1 MKGLSERQYAARI
14 GLSRGAVQ
22 KAKAAGRLVL
32 HDDGSIDP
40 DRSEALRATATDVS
54 KSRSAQRPRGQR
66 ASDMKPVPEAALSG
80 VSETLKEN
88 GLAAPPSTGGTTF
101 LQAKTAH
108 EVLKAQER
116 RIRLSK
122 LKGELV
128 DRDRAKAMVFKLARE
143 ERDAWVTWP
152 ARVAALMAAE
162 LCTDV
167 GATQRVLESHV
178 RAHLEELA
186 ELRVAFR

>member
-1 MKGLSERQYAARI
+1 
-14 GLSRGAVQ
+14 
-22 KAKAAGRLVL
+22 
-32 HDDGSIDP
+32 
-40 DRSEALRATATDVS
+40 
-54 KSRSAQRPRGQR
+54 
-66 ASDMKPVPEAALSG
+66 MKPVPEAALSG

-88 GLAAPPSTGGTTF
+88 GLTPPPSTGGTTF
-101 LQAKTAH
+101 LQAKTAN

-116 RIRLSK
+116 RIRLST

-143 ERDAWVTWP
+143 ERDTWVTWP

-162 LCTDV
+162 MNADV
-167 GATQRVLESHV
+167 ATVQRVLENHV
-178 RAHLEELA
+178 RAHLDELG

>member
-14 GLSRGAVQ
+14 GLSRGAIQ

-40 DRSEALRATATDVS
+40 DRSDALRAATTDVS
-54 KSRSAQRPRGQR
+54 KSRLAGQR
-66 ASDMKPVPEAALSG
+66 SNDLKPVPDAALSG
-80 VSETLKEN
+80 IGETLREH
-88 GLAAPPSTGGTTF
+88 GLTPPPSAGGTTF

-162 LCTDV
+162 LGTDV

-178 RAHLEELA
+178 RAHLEELG

>member
-22 KAKAAGRLVL
+22 KAKSAGRLVL

-40 DRSEALRATATDVS
+40 DRSDALRADTTDVS
-54 KSRSAQRPRGQR
+54 KSRPAERSTMKRPAGMR
-66 ASDMKPVPEAALSG
+66 AVPEAALSG

-122 LKGELV
+122 LKGDLV

-162 LCTDV
+162 LGTDV